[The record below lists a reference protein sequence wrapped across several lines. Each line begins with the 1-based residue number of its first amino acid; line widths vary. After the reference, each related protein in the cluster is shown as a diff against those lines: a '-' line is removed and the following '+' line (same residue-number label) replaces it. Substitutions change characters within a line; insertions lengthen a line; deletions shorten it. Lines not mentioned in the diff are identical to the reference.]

1 MKLEYKDEIK
11 DFMGLF
17 ADDISRYIFQNRLM
31 YNLLGEIKY
40 LRKVILTNKIAS
52 IFLDKLLAE
61 KTVAVWGVGIR
72 AEKFIEYYP
81 EVKIECLIDSYK
93 SGQLWHG
100 IKVISFKEFIEEHS
114 DAKIVILPRF
124 SHKEIEKEIKESG
137 IKESRILNFAK
148 VMEQLYENQ
157 YFDLP
162 ELKVSGEGIF
172 VDGGSFDGNDSIQF
186 VKKWGGRVQ
195 LWEPNIEVIPQII
208 KKMKENNVCYEL
220 CHAGM
225 SNNVTNA
232 ALMCKGG
239 EASATSLEESVD
251 GDIPLDFLDNHM
263 VEKVD
268 MVKMDIEGFEYKA
281 LLGARRVIQ
290 RDHPILAICVY
301 HKQEDIWEIPKLI
314 HSICSE
320 YKFYLRH
327 YSLFQNET
335 VLYAI
340 I

>member
-114 DAKIVILPRF
+114 DAKIASV
-124 SHKEIEKEIKESG
+124 
-137 IKESRILNFAK
+137 FA
-148 VMEQLYENQ
+148 
-157 YFDLP
+157 
-162 ELKVSGEGIF
+162 
-172 VDGGSFDGNDSIQF
+172 
-186 VKKWGGRVQ
+186 
-195 LWEPNIEVIPQII
+195 
-208 KKMKENNVCYEL
+208 
-220 CHAGM
+220 
-225 SNNVTNA
+225 
-232 ALMCKGG
+232 
-239 EASATSLEESVD
+239 
-251 GDIPLDFLDNHM
+251 
-263 VEKVD
+263 
-268 MVKMDIEGFEYKA
+268 
-281 LLGARRVIQ
+281 
-290 RDHPILAICVY
+290 
-301 HKQEDIWEIPKLI
+301 
-314 HSICSE
+314 
-320 YKFYLRH
+320 
-327 YSLFQNET
+327 
-335 VLYAI
+335 
-340 I
+340 